1 MASSAAVKPAIGID
15 LGTTYS
21 CVALF
26 QNGRVEVIANSQG
39 NRTTPSVVA
48 FDQDG
53 DRLIGEGAVTQKS
66 LDPVN
71 QRITLGRKSQ
81 MQ

>member
-1 MASSAAVKPAIGID
+1 MASSVAMKPAIGID